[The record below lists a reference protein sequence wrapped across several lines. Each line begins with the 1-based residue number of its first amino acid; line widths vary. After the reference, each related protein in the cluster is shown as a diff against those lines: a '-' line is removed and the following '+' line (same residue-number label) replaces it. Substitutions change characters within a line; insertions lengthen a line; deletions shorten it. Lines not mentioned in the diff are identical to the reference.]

1 MVNVREN
8 HGKPIH
14 PTWLCEPGLW
24 LVKSWRKHL
33 TRGWCSAPDSCPSRV
48 ASARDTSDQTSF
60 PLAASVEPESADLGS
75 LSAKCLLTFQVL
87 KVYVLSARGSKCSGL
102 AIFITWEQ
110 GVDDTKRHF
119 FRWWNS
125 VLFYE
130 PSILSFQEAKGTF
143 VLIEFAELLLGHGLQ
158 QKITPPPPTMKG
170 CKIQDGLWT

>member
-1 MVNVREN
+1 MM
-8 HGKPIH
+8 
-14 PTWLCEPGLW
+14 
-24 LVKSWRKHL
+24 
-33 TRGWCSAPDSCPSRV
+33 WCSAPDSCPSRV

-60 PLAASVEPESADLGS
+60 PPAASVEPESADLGS

-102 AIFITWEQ
+102 AIFITREQ

-119 FRWWNS
+119 FRWWNW
-125 VLFYE
+125 VLYYE

-158 QKITPPPPTMKG
+158 QKITPPPRWRDAKFRMAFGHSDRTSEKLVEWMWANHDDSSTHQLNFFG
-170 CKIQDGLWT
+170 